1 MNQTLAAFA
10 RKKIL
15 EGLALLNEDCQKKF
29 RMLYGINHLYE
40 CNEPV
45 VASIPDKKLDWA
57 LTQVE
62 NTLKNPKMLK

>member
-1 MNQTLAAFA
+1 
-10 RKKIL
+10 
-15 EGLALLNEDCQKKF
+15 
-29 RMLYGINHLYE
+29 MLYRINHLYE

-45 VASIPDKKLDWA
+45 VASIPDEKLDWA